1 MLVKSKSAKPY
12 VIFRE
17 ARKKVS
23 NDFGLATKVVN
34 EMFPIADSCA
44 QSDRPYIVYGET
56 IMANESIYNYDT
68 IALFFVVTP
77 DGANKGIYRYFK
89 HAPDGVTEINENKYF
104 HINYFSRGN
113 MMLHSEF
120 EYDACVFKL

>member
-1 MLVKSKSAKPY
+1 MQNLLLF
-12 VIFRE
+12 FRE
-17 ARKKVS
+17 ARKKAS
-23 NDFGLATKVVN
+23 NDFGLATKVIN

-44 QSDRPYIVYGET
+44 RLDRPYIIYGET
-56 IMANESIYNYDT
+56 IMANESHYNYDT

-89 HAPDGVTEINENKYF
+89 HSLDGVTEINENKYF
-104 HINYFSRGN
+104 YINYFRRED

-120 EYDACVFKL
+120 DK